1 MRPFARR
8 CPAALLA
15 AALCA
20 APAQAAWLLSQ
31 KVYDAVAAAA
41 AQAEDGQHDAARAA
55 LERLAA
61 RGSLNPYER
70 AAVEQQLGAFASAR
84 GDYPKAASHFE
95 TALAADG
102 LPEAFAG
109 QLRYNTAQIY
119 LALDRAG
126 DALALLKPLF
136 DGDAEPPPESYFS
149 MASALHY
156 LERDAEALE
165 WAEQGL
171 RGHPSPAE
179 GHYALVSGLN
189 LRLERWRRARELLQE
204 MIRRFP
210 DKAVYW
216 RQLTAVWMELGDD
229 KQALVVG
236 ELGHSRGVLAQGRDV
251 LQLARLYLYHDFPH
265 KAAHLLQ
272 RGLDDGV
279 VAGKAAHWAL
289 LASAWSNAREHARAV
304 APLQKA
310 AQLSDTGELFLRLAR
325 LRVEDEDWPRAH
337 RSLAAALRRGGLADE
352 PGARLLNGIVL
363 AKLDRTA
370 EAEAEFSYCLGFKTT
385 RTDATRWLEYLGQA
399 NR

>member
-1 MRPFARR
+1 MTPFARR
-8 CPAALLA
+8 CLAALLA
-15 AALCA
+15 AAWCA

-41 AQAEDGQHDAARAA
+41 AQVEDGKHAAARAS
-55 LERLAA
+55 LEKLAA

-70 AAVEQQLGAFASAR
+70 AVVGQQLGAIASAR
-84 GDYPKAASHFE
+84 GDYREAAAHFE

-102 LPEAFAG
+102 LPQAFES
-109 QLRYNTAQIY
+109 QLRYNTAQMY
-119 LALDRAG
+119 LALDRAA

-156 LERDAEALE
+156 LDRDSEALE
-165 WAEQGL
+165 WAEKGL

-189 LRLERWRRARELLQE
+189 LRLQRWRRARELLDAI
-204 MIRRFP
+204 IRRFP
-210 DKAVYW
+210 GKALYW
-216 RQLTAVWMELGDD
+216 RQLAAVWMELGDD
-229 KQALVVG
+229 KQALVVS
-236 ELGHSRGVLAQGRDV
+236 ELGHRRGVLAEGRDV

-279 VAGKAAHWAL
+279 VAGKAAHWEL

-310 AQLSDTGELFLRLAR
+310 AQLSGTGELFLRLAR
-325 LRVEDEDWPRAH
+325 LRVEDEDWPRA
-337 RSLAAALRRGGLADE
+337 RESLAAALKRGGLADE

-363 AKLDRTA
+363 AKLNRTA
-370 EAEAEFSYCLGFKTT
+370 EAEAEFSHCLKFKTT
-385 RTDATRWLEYLGQA
+385 RADATRWLEYLGRA